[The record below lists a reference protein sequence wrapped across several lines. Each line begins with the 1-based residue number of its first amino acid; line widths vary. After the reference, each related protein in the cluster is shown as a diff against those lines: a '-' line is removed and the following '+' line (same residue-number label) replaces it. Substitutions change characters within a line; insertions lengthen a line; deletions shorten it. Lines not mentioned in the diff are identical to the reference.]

1 MNTSTLRT
9 VALLFAIAALSF
21 VAPGSLWAA
30 SLTFDDTA
38 PPPNET
44 ITVSA
49 DGFEGGLA
57 LNGIPFQIG
66 LGSPATTVP
75 PLPETGPISFTGTWI
90 TSGLPGPVGETIF
103 LVESPFDPA
112 GPPPLIS
119 DILQFQI
126 IPNTDGQTAR
136 IDGSFVSDIN
146 DNLGTVPAGVSPNN
160 VFLETATGVTLP
172 FFGLNINLISDINVP
187 EPATFG
193 LLAGGLFGLA
203 CLGWR
208 RQRTRQA

>member
-1 MNTSTLRT
+1 MNTSTFRT
-9 VALLFAIAALSF
+9 VVLLLVVAALSF
-21 VAPGSLWAA
+21 VATGSLWAA

-49 DGFEGGLA
+49 NDFEFGLA
-57 LNGIPFQIG
+57 LNGSAFQSG
-66 LGSPATTVP
+66 LNNLAVTVP
-75 PLPETGPISFTGTWI
+75 PLPETGPIGFTGTWI
-90 TSGLPGPVGETIF
+90 TGGQQGPVGGTIY
-103 LVESPFDPA
+103 LVEPPLDPLL
-112 GPPPLIS
+112 PPLIS

-126 IPNTDGQTAR
+126 IPNTDGTAT

-146 DNLGTVPAGVSPNN
+146 DNLGTLPAGVDPSK
-160 VFLETATGVTLP
+160 VFLESATGVPLD
-172 FFGLNINLISDINVP
+172 FVNLHIQIVSDINVP

-193 LLAGGLFGLA
+193 LLAGGLSGLA